1 MKILKKILFF
11 VSFFF
16 LYFLVKE
23 FLQLY
28 TYLLGINEVLAII
41 VIAILFLVVIYFG
54 LIPIIQ
60 IFILPADLGPTSII
74 SEAES
79 LRVKRIKKLRGN
91 KFLKENNFD
100 FTSIDSSE
108 DSYNKIVAK
117 LRPDCERIR
126 KKYINQVFYSTAV
139 SQNGFLDAILIFS
152 SAVNLVKEIFLLYH
166 GRVNTR
172 ELFVI
177 AKKVYYSVLIG
188 GSEGIEYA
196 TEELFSKLAT
206 DTAKSIPFLDKI
218 FSSLADGYINA
229 VLLTR
234 ISLITENY
242 CTMIYIKKDRDLYPS
257 PSFVFKTAKDL
268 TTDIFNSI
276 KVNLVRITKEKTEN
290 LAAKAFNPVM
300 LVLDK
305 GIKSIKDNKQI
316 NSGKNAILNGIK
328 NLGNIFNI

>member
-117 LRPDCERIR
+117 LRPECERIR
-126 KKYINQVFYSTAV
+126 KKYIYQVFYSTAV

-166 GRVNTR
+166 GRVNTK

-328 NLGNIFNI
+328 NLGSIFNI

>member
-1 MKILKKILFF
+1 MKTLKKILFF

-28 TYLLGINEVLAII
+28 TYLAGINEVLAII
-41 VIAILFLVVIYFG
+41 VIAVLSLFVIYFG

-60 IFILPADLGPTSII
+60 IITLPADLGPTSSI
-74 SEAES
+74 SEAVS
-79 LRVKRIKKLRGN
+79 LRERRIKKLRGN
-91 KFLKENNFD
+91 KFLSENNFD
-100 FTSIDSSE
+100 FTLIDNSE
-108 DSYNKIVAK
+108 ESYNKIVSV
-117 LRPDCERIR
+117 LRPECEKIR

-166 GRVNTR
+166 GRVKTR

-206 DTAKSIPFLDKI
+206 DSAKSIPFLDKI
-218 FSSLADGYINA
+218 FSFLADGYINA

-242 CTMIYIKKDRDLYPS
+242 CTMIYIKKDKDLYPS

-268 TTDIFNSI
+268 TTDIFMAI
-276 KVNLVRITKEKTEN
+276 KTNLIRITKEKTEN
-290 LAAKAFNPVM
+290 LAAKAFNPVL

-305 GIKSIKDNKQI
+305 GIKSIKDNKQL

-328 NLGNIFNI
+328 NLGSIFNI

>member
-117 LRPDCERIR
+117 LRPECERIR

-166 GRVNTR
+166 GRVNTK

-328 NLGNIFNI
+328 NLGTIFNI

>member
-100 FTSIDSSE
+100 FTSIDNSE

-117 LRPDCERIR
+117 LRPECERIR
-126 KKYINQVFYSTAV
+126 KKYVNQVFYSTAV

-206 DTAKSIPFLDKI
+206 DSAKSIPFLDKI

-242 CTMIYIKKDRDLYPS
+242 CTMIYIKKDKDLYPS
-257 PSFVFKTAKDL
+257 PSFVFKTAKVL
-268 TTDIFNSI
+268 TADIFSSI
-276 KVNLVRITKEKTEN
+276 KTNLVRITKEKTEN

-305 GIKSIKDNKQI
+305 GIKSIKDNKQL
-316 NSGKNAILNGIK
+316 NSSKNAILNGVK
-328 NLGNIFNI
+328 NLGSIFKI